1 MNLNMLLLT
10 VLSTAIFMGACG
22 HSRSVPTSIGV
33 FTVSELLGSWESN
46 CNDLPNQH
54 SVRFSVIFA
63 DDHKYQT
70 TTTYFLNERCLP
82 EDSSGPILE
91 TGAYALSPGTSRFI
105 NLDHILS
112 TLTVTPA
119 NQKIEA
125 LYNGQSDA
133 GARAPFCG
141 IKTWQ
146 IGVATD
152 IKGDPECLATYAQ
165 PPFSI
170 MSRNSD
176 GSLYFGFPGSSPK
189 GATQD
194 TRIQTLAEI
203 PYFKKG

>member
-22 HSRSVPTSIGV
+22 RSRSIPTSIGV

-46 CNDLPNQH
+46 CFDLPNQ
-54 SVRFSVIFA
+54 SSIQYRVIFA
-63 DDHKYQT
+63 DGHKYQT
-70 TTTYFLNERCLP
+70 TTTYFLNENCP
-82 EDSSGPILE
+82 AVDSEGPIVE
-91 TGAYALSPGTSRFI
+91 TGTYALSPGTSRFI
-105 NLDHILS
+105 NLDHLLS

-125 LYNGQSDA
+125 GFNGQPEA
-133 GARAPFCG
+133 GARVPLCG
-141 IKTWQ
+141 IRTWQ
-146 IGVATD
+146 VGVATD